1 VGKRESRLLV
11 GKRPLVK
18 AQPSIPILHGRLA
31 GYFSQAVFWE
41 MMALMSAKPTQFS
54 FPLCRSFPV
63 VSSKF
68 YIVIK
73 YALDIQFAL
82 FCQPGGGSRTSA
94 KVLTSKTVSPKL
106 SITYPPLTAK

>member
-11 GKRPLVK
+11 GKRPVVK
-18 AQPSIPILHGRLA
+18 VQPSIPQLHGRQV

-41 MMALMSAKPTQFS
+41 MMASMSAKPTQFS

-68 YIVIK
+68 YVVVK
-73 YALDIQFAL
+73 YALNIQLAL
-82 FCQPGGGSRTSA
+82 FCQTGGGSRTCA
-94 KVLTSKTVSPKL
+94 KALTS
-106 SITYPPLTAK
+106 